1 VYNYADRN
9 VKMKGFVVYEAINS
23 GIAVS
28 KAKNAFAADR
38 NTVFRISFGC
48 KRADKYEDES

>member
-1 VYNYADRN
+1 
-9 VKMKGFVVYEAINS
+9 MKGFVVYEAINS